1 MDGIKSRKAN
11 IIDTPGIRRF
21 ILDDIEANDLA
32 LYFREFEPFIGKCKF
47 GLNCKH
53 QTEPECAV
61 IQAVKDGKITED
73 RFDSWQR
80 ISEEIETGSWS
91 D

>member
-1 MDGIKSRKAN
+1 MDALNILAIAFN
-11 IIDTPGIRRF
+11 IILVFGF
-21 ILDDIEANDLA
+21 VLDDIQADELA

-53 QTEPECAV
+53 NTEPGCAI
-61 IQAVKDGKITED
+61 IQAVND
-73 RFDSWQR
+73 RQISQERYDSWLR
-80 ISEEIETGSWS
+80 ISEEIRTGSWS